1 MNMKALL
8 GGIWMP
14 GILATILGWPRC
26 SCANPEQIAARQ
38 DAVCQS
44 YGAKPGT
51 PEYTDCRLRLVE
63 MQNRNDI
70 ERRRAL
76 SQGVAD
82 VPNCA
87 NLPPAQ
93 AFACGAAGA
102 GRR

>member
-1 MNMKALL
+1 MKALL
-8 GGIWMP
+8 GRIRTP
-14 GILATILGWPRC
+14 GILATSLACPLC

-51 PEYTDCRLRLVE
+51 PGYTDCRLRLVE
-63 MQNRNDI
+63 MQNRNDT
-70 ERRRAL
+70 ERGRTL
-76 SQGVAD
+76 SQRLTN

-102 GRR
+102 GPR